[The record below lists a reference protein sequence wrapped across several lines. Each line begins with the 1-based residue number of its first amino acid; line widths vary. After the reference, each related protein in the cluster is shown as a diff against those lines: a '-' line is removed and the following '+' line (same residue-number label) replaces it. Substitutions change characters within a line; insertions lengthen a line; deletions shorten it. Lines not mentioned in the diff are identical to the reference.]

1 MCTVWYTG
9 TLCTGTQVHWRSL
22 ASLMKSWCGQCGQ
35 TPDTHCFFPLRC
47 IELLA
52 WDSAPEW
59 CAGYLYQ
66 GVTVDAPCPPRQL
79 LTEIHSGAHMSP
91 QPASIGR
98 DTDSNG
104 SSELTSSPHPE
115 YQSSLGTWERAVWK
129 STLHKHSFNVLKYL
143 LSISYFSSR
152 REREL
157 PPRL

>member
-1 MCTVWYTG
+1 MVYQQLQCAQF
-9 TLCTGTQVHWRSL
+9 GTQVHCALVQRYTGAVWHL
-22 ASLMKSWCGQCGQ
+22 CLMKSWCGQCGQ

-115 YQSSLGTWERAVWK
+115 YQSSLGTWERAV
-129 STLHKHSFNVLKYL
+129 
-143 LSISYFSSR
+143 
-152 REREL
+152 
-157 PPRL
+157 